1 MRGLMDLLI
10 ERKANLK
17 ELRREIGRDS
27 FWLHTRTNRT
37 PSPEKAIIYCTHLGI
52 TLDEFY
58 TLLKI
63 KDT

>member
-1 MRGLMDLLI
+1 MELLV
-10 ERKANLK
+10 EKKANLK
-17 ELRREIGRDS
+17 ELRKTVGRDS

-37 PSPEKAIIYCTHLGI
+37 PSPEKAAIYCTHLGI

-58 TLLKI
+58 SLLKS